1 MEHKKILSRKFTN
14 KKYTKTNNNI
24 YDSSDDSDS
33 SDNTD
38 VINNFSGGRWIGATN
53 IDTSKKALKQLSRIR
68 INTIFRLI
76 LISADEAT
84 GKEWS
89 DVRVWDRIRIA
100 RNKLEQFNKYII
112 FYNEQLRNGKLNN
125 TAHNITEEMLKSYED
140 KKIIRIL
147 LALSYVYCKSTNVDG
162 EKKNDFI
169 LEIKKLYEDKA
180 QRGVNLHKGIT
191 ELIKEHFINDMKIG
205 SVVQK
210 TDILRN
216 DKNLVGV
223 LFKYVLSLS
232 LGINRSRAFDTLA
245 AKSMENTVSQYDTII
260 NEDMEKKADRHI
272 KEQEILINNKKGE
285 ANVMQLII
293 STFIALNKIE
303 TEYSL
308 TIKDILLNS
317 GTTKTSNAN
326 NDANDDTTI
335 IPTCVESKKKII
347 QYCNTLV
354 DNLKSISLALNKE
367 ILINQY
373 RQYFNEFITD
383 YNEIKQK
390 ITDKRK
396 MHFDNKCY
404 VGEIT
409 QELKE
414 QFKAAE
420 TEADKLDITLSRQRK
435 RAYELYNTIREIYKK
450 RNNKGYD
457 ITDEELKDAKKHRLD
472 FMACIYEIK
481 TSKSKCEMYGD
492 IISRT
497 PIITD
502 TKVKTAIESAKTAL
516 EDLEKLNEIIK
527 GYVKDIETK
536 FNTTNLKT
544 LKKEKLPRTVST
556 ASSSAASTHISAPA
570 AASAPA
576 SPTAS
581 KPVTSTVASAT
592 PPTTNYD
599 VLYEE
604 AEQLLNSK
612 TTVEVIKTLNSNTNP
627 YICYL
632 TIMGNTYDTDMKST
646 LNSINSSINS
656 SIELK
661 HKIPETNHKE
671 RLLVDLNTIY
681 IDLLPHETNFN
692 YDNTIVDMVNFLLA
706 QQCIINLQHIESKK
720 HNKQKNPTTLMY
732 NTDGANNT
740 TYDITKIENINTF
753 IKSPVACNNPLFLYA
768 EELSDGKFKTL
779 CALVLYYNKQNGDNI
794 KLTVD
799 DNNMFDIYVNHVLN
813 IMMKKIKA
821 KIKTYYTD
829 IDTFCDLSVFLNM
842 FCFNNSN
849 DINDNNNIFYR
860 LQFTIMYICKD
871 IYRHGE
877 TAYILRKYLEEA
889 DENIINAADATN
901 NIVDKMSRTLT
912 DAFDTLNNYNTDRIT
927 HTHDEVIVKLLECIE
942 IFYDDMNGY
951 WYARHKFNGH
961 CKFMSLCI
969 KNVFYYQQI
978 DEKNLT
984 YINIYNILNNLYAFN
999 TKYSDNHLN
1008 ESIVRVLD
1016 VLFKTYKTCSSSG
1029 NFTDF
1034 NKLYDNKY
1042 KYLLQ
1047 ISKTY
1052 KHNNTLQTHELF
1064 IQTPPILYIIFTY
1077 FNKLLN
1083 INSGNIKKI
1092 MDTINDIIIAP
1103 DVAKGGACIVKHKLQ
1118 QKKRSNTYKNNKIYK
1133 NMPNIQRTKKHKYVR
1148 NM

>member
-24 YDSSDDSDS
+24 YDSSDDSDD

-38 VINNFSGGRWIGATN
+38 VINNFSGGRWIGATK
-53 IDTSKKALKQLSRIR
+53 ITTSKKALKQLSRIR

-100 RNKLEQFNKYII
+100 RNKLEQFNKYIK
-112 FYNEQLRNGKLNN
+112 FYNEQLREDKLNN

-169 LEIKKLYEDKA
+169 LAIKKLYEDKA

-191 ELIKEHFINDMKIG
+191 DLIKEHFIRDINIG
-205 SVVQK
+205 TVVQK

-347 QYCNTLV
+347 QYCTTLLA
-354 DNLKSISLALNKE
+354 NLQSITLKLNKE

-373 RQYFNEFITD
+373 RKYFNEFITD
-383 YNEIKQK
+383 YNEIKQQ
-390 ITDKRK
+390 ITNKRE
-396 MHFDNKCY
+396 MHFNNKCY

-409 QELKE
+409 NELKE
-414 QFKAAE
+414 QFRAAE
-420 TEADKLDITLSRQRK
+420 AEANNLDTTLSTK
-435 RAYELYNTIREIYKK
+435 RLSAYKLYNAINETYKK
-450 RNNKGYD
+450 SKTKGSA
-457 ITDEELKDAKKHRLD
+457 ITDVEFENAKKHRLE
-472 FMACIYEIK
+472 FMKCIDEIK
-481 TSKSKCEMYGD
+481 KSKSKCEMYGD

-516 EDLEKLNEIIK
+516 TELEKLNEKIK

-536 FNTTNLKT
+536 FNTTNLKKLKTVT
-544 LKKEKLPRTVST
+544 LTPSVAPTSTHVSPT
-556 ASSSAASTHISAPA
+556 LVKPSPPPSAFGAPSSAVVATTPSLSSASD
-570 AASAPA
+570 
-576 SPTAS
+576 
-581 KPVTSTVASAT
+581 
-592 PPTTNYD
+592 YD
-599 VLYEE
+599 ALYRK
-604 AEQLLNSK
+604 AESLLN
-612 TTVEVIKTLNSNTNP
+612 TTVTDNVIKTLNTNTNP

-632 TIMGNTYDTDMKST
+632 TIMRKRNDTTIKIDKILDS
-646 LNSINSSINS
+646 LNVYEKN
-656 SIELK
+656 
-661 HKIPETNHKE
+661 IPETQYKE
-671 RLLVDLNTIY
+671 RLLFDLNTIY

-720 HNKQKNPTTLMY
+720 NSKQNNPNTLMY
-732 NTDGANNT
+732 KPDGDKNKK
-740 TYDITKIENINTF
+740 YDDKEIYIINKF
-753 IKSPVACNNPLFLYA
+753 IKNTVACKNPLFVYA
-768 EELSDGKFKTL
+768 DELSDKTFNIL
-779 CALVLYYNKQNGDNI
+779 CDLVLYYNIQNGKGI
-794 KLTVD
+794 VLTTND
-799 DNNMFDIYVNHVLN
+799 KNMFDIYVNHVLN
-813 IMMKKIKA
+813 IMMRNIKEKIN
-821 KIKTYYTD
+821 IYHTD

-842 FCFNNSN
+842 FCFNNKN
-849 DINDNNNIFYR
+849 DMNDNNIFYR

-877 TAYILRKYLEEA
+877 TAYILRKYIVESNTHIIDTANTKTGDIMA
-889 DENIINAADATN
+889 DRLISIYGILNKYNSNINA
-901 NIVDKMSRTLT
+901 
-912 DAFDTLNNYNTDRIT
+912 IT
-927 HTHDEVIVKLLECIE
+927 HKNVIDKCIE
-942 IFYDDMNGY
+942 EIKKFYEEMVGH
-951 WYARHKFNGH
+951 WYAANKFNQTS
-961 CKFMSLCI
+961 KFMSLCI

-978 DEKNLT
+978 DISGVNNNDMIRHFLISLYTFTTNYTEQDLLMGISLLMYDLYTNYEKYANT
-984 YINIYNILNNLYAFN
+984 SDFTKFTDIYNEEEYTYVREISD
-999 TKYSDNHLN
+999 TYS
-1008 ESIVRVLD
+1008 
-1016 VLFKTYKTCSSSG
+1016 
-1029 NFTDF
+1029 NFT
-1034 NKLYDNKY
+1034 KKH
-1042 KYLLQ
+1042 K
-1047 ISKTY
+1047 KT
-1052 KHNNTLQTHELF
+1052 TPSLDTLF
-1064 IQTPPILYIIFTY
+1064 IETPRILYIIFTY
-1077 FNKLLN
+1077 FNKFELR
-1083 INSGNIKKI
+1083 IGNIANI
-1092 MDTINDIIIAP
+1092 MDTINAIP
-1103 DVAKGGACIVKHKLQ
+1103 PSPVAIGGACIVKHKLQ